1 MSLDPSVDRRGATLE
16 GAEAASPSVAGA
28 FGKELAHERGR
39 LLIERVARLARGKFA
54 GRAAHYDRTATFPLE
69 DFDDLFAAGLHAPT
83 VPLADGGLGL
93 GPYRGDVFTL
103 WMMTKEI
110 AMADLSLAR
119 CWEGHANS
127 LVLLDGLA
135 DEEQRRRWFGGIVE
149 RGEKWVAWSGE
160 PQARATGEQLR
171 FGTSLERVD
180 GGYILDGT
188 KAFCTSAGGARWAL
202 LLVNPAG
209 PGGARHASAEAAQ
222 TVLLLACDLDDPSI
236 RFDGSWWDPIGMRA
250 TVSHAVHFDKT
261 FIPEENLVGAPG
273 QYLRDGWQ
281 TCFVPH
287 YASSFLGAAEAAYEY
302 GVDFLRNQNKTD
314 DPYVQHH
321 VATMALNVE
330 TMHLWLRHIATLW
343 ESGRYAEAQAAG
355 SRIRHLAEHLAT
367 ETVDHCIRACGARA
381 LNRPSPIER
390 IVRDLAIYVRHDN
403 DDQVLATIGRQILGK
418 SFDSSFFK
426 P

>member
-1 MSLDPSVDRRGATLE
+1 MTVDRTWSVVEEGDAGPASFGTTL
-16 GAEAASPSVAGA
+16 ASP
-28 FGKELAHERGR
+28 RGR
-39 LLIERVARLARGKFA
+39 DLITRTAALAREKFA
-54 GRAAHYDRTATFPLE
+54 PRAAHYDRTATFPHE
-69 DFDDLFAAGLHAPT
+69 DFEDLFAAGLHAPT
-83 VPLADGGLGL
+83 VPVEHGGLGL
-93 GPYRGDVFTL
+93 GPFRGDTFTL

-110 AMADLSLAR
+110 AAADLSLAR

-127 LVLLDGLA
+127 LVLLDGMA
-135 DEEQRRRWFGGIVE
+135 DDEQKRRWFHGVVE

-160 PQARATGEQLR
+160 PQSRAPGEQR
-171 FGTSLERVD
+171 FGTHLERV
-180 GGYILDGT
+180 GGGFVLDGT

-209 PGGARHASAEAAQ
+209 PGGARHASAEAAE

-250 TVSHAVHFDKT
+250 TVSHAVHFDRT

-273 QYLRDGWQ
+273 QYLRDSWQ

-287 YASSFLGAAEAAYEY
+287 YASSFLGAAEASYDYALA
-302 GVDFLRNQNKTD
+302 FLRHQNKTD

-321 VATMALNVE
+321 VAKMALNVE
-330 TMHLWLRHIATLW
+330 TMHLWLRHIASLW
-343 ESGRYAEAQAAG
+343 ESGRYAEAQASG
-355 SRIRHLAEHLAT
+355 SRIRHLAEHLST
-367 ETVDHCIRACGARA
+367 ETVDHCIRACGARV

-390 IVRDLAIYVRHDN
+390 ILRDLSIYVRHDN

>member
-1 MSLDPSVDRRGATLE
+1 MTID
-16 GAEAASPSVAGA
+16 
-28 FGKELAHERGR
+28 
-39 LLIERVARLARGKFA
+39 RVADEAPSFGVGLTDASARELIARVAILARERFA
-54 GRAAHYDRTATFPLE
+54 PRAAHYDRTATFPLD

-83 VPLADGGLGL
+83 IPREFGGLGL

-110 AMADLSLAR
+110 AKADLSLAR

-135 DEEQRRRWFGGIVE
+135 NDAQRRRWFSGIVE
-149 RGEKWVAWSGE
+149 RGEAWVAWSGE
-160 PQARATGEQLR
+160 PQARATGEQVR
-171 FGTSLERVD
+171 FGTTVQPVS
-180 GGYILDGT
+180 GGFVLNGT

-209 PGGARHASAEAAQ
+209 PGGARHASAEAAES
-222 TVLLLACDLDDPSI
+222 VLLLACNLDDPTI

-250 TVSHAVHFDKT
+250 TVSHAVTFNET

-287 YASSFLGAAEAAYEY
+287 YAASFLGAAEAAYEY
-302 GVDFLRNQNKTD
+302 GLDFIRLQKKAD

-321 VATMALNVE
+321 VAKMALNVE

-355 SRIRHLAEHLAT
+355 SRIRHLGEHLAT
-367 ETVDHCIRACGARA
+367 ETVDHCVRACGARA

-390 IVRDLAIYVRHDN
+390 IVRDLTIYVRHDN
-403 DDQVLATIGRQILGK
+403 DDQVLATIGKQILGK
-418 SFDSSFFK
+418 NFDSSFFK